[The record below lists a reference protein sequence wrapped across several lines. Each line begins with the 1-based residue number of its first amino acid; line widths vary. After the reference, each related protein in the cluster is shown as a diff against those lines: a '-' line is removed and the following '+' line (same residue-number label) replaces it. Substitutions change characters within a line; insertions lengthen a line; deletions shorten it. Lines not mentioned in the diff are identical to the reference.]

1 MHVLCVDVVFS
12 LHIEHA
18 LCKSPWASG
27 LHLTRRGAT
36 HRIVSGVPAN
46 LTNRALRIVT
56 MQVTLP
62 GEPAHRDVRAAPGS
76 AVDRRRG
83 RRIRSVVAGIGAVS

>member
-12 LHIEHA
+12 LHIERG

-36 HRIVSGVPAN
+36 HRIVGGVPAN
-46 LTNRALRIVT
+46 LTNRALRIVR
-56 MQVTLP
+56 MQVSLP
-62 GEPAHRDVRAAPGS
+62 ASLH
-76 AVDRRRG
+76 
-83 RRIRSVVAGIGAVS
+83 IGACAPHPGRMLTDVGGAGFEVVSQGSEQ